1 MLCTDIE
8 GNLNDPSFELMLRR
22 RLGGAFDI
30 DEVPLDWD
38 ECRRR
43 VIRTASE
50 GGRDIGIR
58 LGDRALETPIADGDV
73 LGIDETA
80 DKIPVV
86 IVARPRSTEV
96 YMIECDRMEP
106 MALAHACWEVGN
118 MHAPL
123 FRGNSDEHTVRLL
136 APAIPVLD
144 RMLSDIPGVKLS
156 RVVCRLQ
163 ADLRFSTRA
172 VQATVELAR
181 DFKIVTK
188 KGGTS

>member
-1 MLCTDIE
+1 
-8 GNLNDPSFELMLRR
+8 
-22 RLGGAFDI
+22 
-30 DEVPLDWD
+30 
-38 ECRRR
+38 
-43 VIRTASE
+43 
-50 GGRDIGIR
+50 
-58 LGDRALETPIADGDV
+58 
-73 LGIDETA
+73 
-80 DKIPVV
+80 
-86 IVARPRSTEV
+86 
-96 YMIECDRMEP
+96 MIECDRMEP

>member
-1 MLCTDIE
+1 MLYTDIE

-43 VIRTASE
+43 
-50 GGRDIGIR
+50 GIR

>member
-8 GNLNDPSFELMLRR
+8 GNLNDPSFELALRR
-22 RLGGAFDI
+22 RLGGVFKT
-30 DEVPLDWD
+30 DEVLLDWD

-43 VIRTASE
+43 VIRATSV

-58 LGDRALETPIADGDV
+58 LGDRALDVPIADGDV
-73 LGIDETA
+73 LGIE
-80 DKIPVV
+80 KIASEAPVV
-86 IVARPRSTEV
+86 IVARPRSSEA
-96 YMIECDRMEP
+96 YLIECDRMEP